1 MLRLLLTLSL
11 LMKQS
16 ERTCSVLQRSAGL
29 LAWLAIPLNGYSP
42 FFCPIF
48 SKVNG
53 YAPFFNRVLWIF
65 LAFLTLFIP
74 FFWVGML
81 RFIQLLDGISG
92 ISFQSNPS
100 PDFHSNM
107 WLTCILLNPVE
118 AGFTREELRLAMEE
132 ENIETRPL
140 WKPMHLQPV
149 FASAPFYGDESS
161 VSENRFDRG
170 LCLPSHPNLTD
181 EDLQR
186 VVDVIKGLAEM

>member
-16 ERTCSVLQRSAGL
+16 ERTCSVLKRSAGL

-74 FFWVGML
+74 CFLG
-81 RFIQLLDGISG
+81 GY
-92 ISFQSNPS
+92 
-100 PDFHSNM
+100 
-107 WLTCILLNPVE
+107 
-118 AGFTREELRLAMEE
+118 
-132 ENIETRPL
+132 
-140 WKPMHLQPV
+140 
-149 FASAPFYGDESS
+149 APFYTILSYQIEDHGEI
-161 VSENRFDRG
+161 VWFDMIFKHA
-170 LCLPSHPNLTD
+170 SDVPND
-181 EDLQR
+181 PD
-186 VVDVIKGLAEM
+186 

>member
-29 LAWLAIPLNGYSP
+29 LAWLAILLNGYSP

-81 RFIQLLDGISG
+81 RFIHSR
-92 ISFQSNPS
+92 FQSYSGQSYETN
-100 PDFHSNM
+100 
-107 WLTCILLNPVE
+107 
-118 AGFTREELRLAMEE
+118 GFA
-132 ENIETRPL
+132 
-140 WKPMHLQPV
+140 
-149 FASAPFYGDESS
+149 
-161 VSENRFDRG
+161 
-170 LCLPSHPNLTD
+170 
-181 EDLQR
+181 
-186 VVDVIKGLAEM
+186 

>member
-16 ERTCSVLQRSAGL
+16 ERTCSVLKRSAGL

-81 RFIQLLDGISG
+81 RFIQSQPLFVS
-92 ISFQSNPS
+92 
-100 PDFHSNM
+100 
-107 WLTCILLNPVE
+107 ILL
-118 AGFTREELRLAMEE
+118 LS
-132 ENIETRPL
+132 
-140 WKPMHLQPV
+140 LQKTQL
-149 FASAPFYGDESS
+149 DLSS
-161 VSENRFDRG
+161 
-170 LCLPSHPNLTD
+170 CLICCCTSIILYF
-181 EDLQR
+181 
-186 VVDVIKGLAEM
+186 

>member
-81 RFIQLLDGISG
+81 RFIQLKR
-92 ISFQSNPS
+92 F
-100 PDFHSNM
+100 
-107 WLTCILLNPVE
+107 
-118 AGFTREELRLAMEE
+118 
-132 ENIETRPL
+132 IE
-140 WKPMHLQPV
+140 KN
-149 FASAPFYGDESS
+149 S
-161 VSENRFDRG
+161 
-170 LCLPSHPNLTD
+170 CLF
-181 EDLQR
+181 R
-186 VVDVIKGLAEM
+186 

>member
-74 FFWVGML
+74 CFLG
-81 RFIQLLDGISG
+81 GY
-92 ISFQSNPS
+92 
-100 PDFHSNM
+100 
-107 WLTCILLNPVE
+107 
-118 AGFTREELRLAMEE
+118 
-132 ENIETRPL
+132 
-140 WKPMHLQPV
+140 
-149 FASAPFYGDESS
+149 APFYT
-161 VSENRFDRG
+161 
-170 LCLPSHPNLTD
+170 NLYNFLSTS
-181 EDLQR
+181 L
-186 VVDVIKGLAEM
+186 KLT

>member
-65 LAFLTLFIP
+65 LALLTLFLP
-74 FFWVGML
+74 CFLG
-81 RFIQLLDGISG
+81 G
-92 ISFQSNPS
+92 N
-100 PDFHSNM
+100 
-107 WLTCILLNPVE
+107 
-118 AGFTREELRLAMEE
+118 
-132 ENIETRPL
+132 
-140 WKPMHLQPV
+140 
-149 FASAPFYGDESS
+149 APFYTPNTR
-161 VSENRFDRG
+161 SEKYSNFTG
-170 LCLPSHPNLTD
+170 
-181 EDLQR
+181 
-186 VVDVIKGLAEM
+186 

>member
-81 RFIQLLDGISG
+81 RFIQSIVVTFTQFPLEPTKTMTVR
-92 ISFQSNPS
+92 SF
-100 PDFHSNM
+100 
-107 WLTCILLNPVE
+107 
-118 AGFTREELRLAMEE
+118 
-132 ENIETRPL
+132 
-140 WKPMHLQPV
+140 
-149 FASAPFYGDESS
+149 
-161 VSENRFDRG
+161 
-170 LCLPSHPNLTD
+170 
-181 EDLQR
+181 
-186 VVDVIKGLAEM
+186 

>member
-16 ERTCSVLQRSAGL
+16 ERTCSVLKRSAGL

-74 FFWVGML
+74 CFLG
-81 RFIQLLDGISG
+81 GY
-92 ISFQSNPS
+92 
-100 PDFHSNM
+100 
-107 WLTCILLNPVE
+107 
-118 AGFTREELRLAMEE
+118 
-132 ENIETRPL
+132 
-140 WKPMHLQPV
+140 
-149 FASAPFYGDESS
+149 APFYTG
-161 VSENRFDRG
+161 RHTLFQA
-170 LCLPSHPNLTD
+170 LPYATAMSG
-181 EDLQR
+181 LQR
-186 VVDVIKGLAEM
+186 CVATEFVTSILNLKHHRYSNLR

>member
-81 RFIQLLDGISG
+81 RFIHLLHLFRYLIELMAYQLAPHIHHLLLYLLK
-92 ISFQSNPS
+92 NVLE
-100 PDFHSNM
+100 
-107 WLTCILLNPVE
+107 WL
-118 AGFTREELRLAMEE
+118 
-132 ENIETRPL
+132 
-140 WKPMHLQPV
+140 Q
-149 FASAPFYGDESS
+149 
-161 VSENRFDRG
+161 
-170 LCLPSHPNLTD
+170 
-181 EDLQR
+181 
-186 VVDVIKGLAEM
+186 